1 MRFQLLLLAFLIFMM
16 SLLFI
21 HGQRPVNL
29 ALRRKLH
36 RHNCFQRRCTPLHSR
51 VPFP

>member
-1 MRFQLLLLAFLIFMM
+1 
-16 SLLFI
+16 
-21 HGQRPVNL
+21 NL

-36 RHNCFQRRCTPLHSR
+36 RHGCSHRRCMPLHSR

>member
-1 MRFQLLLLAFLIFMM
+1 MRLQLLLCIVFFLLA
-16 SLLFI
+16 SLLPADG
-21 HGQRPVNL
+21 HRPASL

-36 RHNCFQRRCTPLHSR
+36 RHGCSHRRCMPLHSR

>member
-1 MRFQLLLLAFLIFMM
+1 MRLQLLLWIVFLLLA
-16 SLLFI
+16 SLLPAY
-21 HGQRPVNL
+21 GQRPVNL

-36 RHNCFQRRCTPLHSR
+36 RHGCSHRRCMPLHSR

>member
-1 MRFQLLLLAFLIFMM
+1 MRLQLLLWTVFLLLA
-16 SLLFI
+16 SLLPAY
-21 HGQRPVNL
+21 GQRPANL

-36 RHNCFQRRCTPLHSR
+36 RHGCSHRRCMPLHSR

>member
-1 MRFQLLLLAFLIFMM
+1 MRPRLLLWLAVLLLG
-16 SLLFI
+16 SLLPAA
-21 HGQRPVNL
+21 GQRPANL

-36 RHNCFQRRCTPLHSR
+36 RHGCSHRRCVPLHSR